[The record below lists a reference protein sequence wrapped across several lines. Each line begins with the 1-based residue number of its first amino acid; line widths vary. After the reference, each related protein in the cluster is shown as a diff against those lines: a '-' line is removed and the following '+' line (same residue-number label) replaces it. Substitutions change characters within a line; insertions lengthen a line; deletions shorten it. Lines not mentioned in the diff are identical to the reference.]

1 MYNLTH
7 YIDGKMFY
15 EEGSEFFFSVNPAT
29 EEKIAKI
36 PVASKKTVNQAVMAA
51 RNAFDYGPWPQMSY
65 GERAGYL
72 NLIADILEEKS
83 NEFAAMECSDTG
95 FTLLSCQHAHL
106 PRTIEHFRY
115 FAEEGKR
122 LTGKSIPLE
131 NAYLNL
137 IHRVPL
143 GVIGIITPWSAPLAV
158 SSNNIAASLICGNT
172 CVVKPSELAPLTV
185 SMLAEVFMQADL
197 PPGVIN
203 IVNGPG
209 ELTGQALSENAGIN
223 GICFVGGTHVGRQIL
238 TKSANY
244 FRRTTLELGG
254 KSPTIILSDANL
266 EKAIDGALLSAFSSN
281 GEVCVAGSRIII
293 EEPLYEKFVDAFVSR
308 TKKIKVGDPQAETT
322 EMGPLISEAHL
333 TKVSGFIDRAKQGKA
348 ILACG
353 GIRPA
358 GLTSGYYLQ
367 PTVFIDVENNM
378 EIARE
383 EIFGP
388 VVSLIKADNVE
399 HALKMANDTKYGLA
413 ATVWSEDISKAIRL
427 ARKIQA
433 GNIGINTPV
442 IRDIRNPF
450 GGFKESGIGQL
461 GGQWSIEQFTN
472 VQTLNLPISPYDL
485 PRYGAENEV

>member
-7 YIDGKMFY
+7 YIDGKKCY
-15 EEGSEFFFSVNPAT
+15 EEEGEFFFSINPAT

-36 PVASKKTVNQAVMAA
+36 PVASKNTVNQAVMAA
-51 RNAFDYGPWPQMSY
+51 RNAFDHGPWPQMSY

-72 NLIADILEEKS
+72 HLIADILEE
-83 NEFAAMECSDTG
+83 NADEFAAIECADTG
-95 FTLLSCQHAHL
+95 FTRLMCQNAHL
-106 PRTIEHFRY
+106 PRSIEHFRY

-122 LTGKSIPLE
+122 LSGKSIPLE
-131 NAYLNL
+131 DAYLNL

-143 GVIGIITPWSAPLAV
+143 GVIGIIAPWSAPLAV
-158 SSNNIAASLICGNT
+158 ASNNVAASLICGNT
-172 CVVKPSELAPLTV
+172 CILKPSELAPLTV
-185 SMLAEVFMQADL
+185 SMLAEIFIQADL

-203 IVNGPG
+203 IVNGSG
-209 ELTGQALSENAGIN
+209 DLTGQALADHADIN
-223 GICFVGGTHVGRQIL
+223 GICFVGGSQVGRQIL

-254 KSPTIILSDANL
+254 KSPTIVLSDANL

-293 EEPLYEKFVDAFVSR
+293 EEPLYEKFVDAFVER
-308 TKKIKVGDPQAETT
+308 TKKIKVGDPQAEST

-333 TKVSGFIDRAKQGKA
+333 KKVCGFIDRAQQEKA
-348 ILACG
+348 VLACG
-353 GIRPA
+353 GVRPA
-358 GLTSGYYLQ
+358 NLSLGYYLQ
-367 PTVFIDVENNM
+367 PTVFYDVENNM

-388 VVSLIKADNVE
+388 VVSLMKANDIE
-399 HALKMANDTKYGLA
+399 HAIQMANDTKYGLA
-413 ATVWSEDISKAIRL
+413 ATIWSENVSKALGL

-433 GNIGINTPV
+433 GNVGINTPI

-461 GGQWSIEQFTN
+461 GGQWSFEQFTN

-485 PRYGAENEV
+485 PRYGTKNEV